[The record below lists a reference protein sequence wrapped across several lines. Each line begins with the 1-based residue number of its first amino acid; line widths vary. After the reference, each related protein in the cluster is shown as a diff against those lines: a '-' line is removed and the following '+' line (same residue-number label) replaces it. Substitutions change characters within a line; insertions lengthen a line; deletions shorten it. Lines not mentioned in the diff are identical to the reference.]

1 MDSDLASI
9 QAARDALAAAAA
21 AQDRYKTFPQEDVD
35 RIVAAMVEAGA
46 GQAERLGRMA
56 FEETGFGRPESKTQ
70 KNLFATRTL
79 AARMEGMKTA
89 GIIRRTA
96 TVWEVATPMG
106 VVAALVPST
115 NPTATALYKAILAA
129 KARCAVVMSPHPR
142 AARCTAEA
150 VRVVAEAA
158 VAAGAPEGLFHCL
171 TNVTL
176 AATDALLEHPLT
188 SVILATGGGP
198 MVRAAYS
205 KGKPAYGVG
214 SGNVPAYVDRSANIP
229 KAAADILAGTSFDW
243 GTLCSTERS
252 VVADAPVRT
261 KLLDAFRERGG
272 HVCSADETAKL
283 RAIIKPGGVFNTDI
297 VGQSPRRIAEMAGFA
312 VPETAQALIAE
323 VDAVGPA
330 EPLSMETLSP
340 ILSFYTA
347 DGWEAGCARCLE
359 VLEFGGIG
367 HTLALHAT
375 AERVIEQFALYK
387 PAMRIVVNTV
397 AALGSVGMTTDLFP
411 AMTLGPGTVGGSIT
425 SDNVGPMQLVNVK
438 RVAFESHP
446 IHDASGAR
454 LGEAGSTSA
463 SVSRR
468 GSTAAERRAGGSTV
482 GSSPAPAPPARGST
496 GGDGSAS
503 HPTGSGS
510 WMDRIEARLRDRAG
524 NPAVEFSTPPRV
536 GRPDRPTA
544 GSPAG
549 PVLAIPAAPA
559 ATPAGPQASS
569 APASPLSDAQ
579 VEALVRRFRT

>member
-9 QAARDALAAAAA
+9 QDARDALTAAHA
-21 AQDRYKTFPQEDVD
+21 AQKRYATFPQEHVD

-46 GQAERLGRMA
+46 QAAERLGQMA
-56 FEETGFGRPESKTQ
+56 CDETGFGRPESKTQ

-89 GIIRRTA
+89 GIIRKTA

-115 NPTATALYKAILAA
+115 NPTATALYKSILAA
-129 KARCAVVMSPHPR
+129 KARCAIVMSPHPR

-171 TNVTL
+171 TRVSL
-176 AATDALLEHPLT
+176 AATDALMEHPLT

-214 SGNVPAYVDRSANIP
+214 SGNVPVYVDRSANLA

-252 VVADAPVRT
+252 VVADAPVKT
-261 KLLDAFRERGG
+261 KLLDALRSHGG
-272 HVCSADETAKL
+272 HVCSPDETAKL

-323 VDAVGPA
+323 VDAVGPG

-340 ILSFYTA
+340 ILSFYSA
-347 DGWEAGCARCLE
+347 DGWEAGCERCLE
-359 VLEFGGIG
+359 ILHFGGVG

-411 AMTLGPGTVGGSIT
+411 AMTLGPGAVGGSIT
-425 SDNVGPMQLVNVK
+425 SDNVGPMHLVDVK
-438 RVAFESHP
+438 RVAFEAYP
-446 IHDASGAR
+446 LHDAAGERIGASGRAASRPERPGRPDPAARRVPARVEAPAEARSPAPAPTPASGSWMERIEAR
-454 LGEAGSTSA
+454 LLARAGNPVFEDGAADTPGPRTQTSGSPGTTLPVHTSETSSSAPGST
-463 SVSRR
+463 
-468 GSTAAERRAGGSTV
+468 RAPAPSEA
-482 GSSPAPAPPARGST
+482 SSPAPAALALS
-496 GGDGSAS
+496 
-503 HPTGSGS
+503 
-510 WMDRIEARLRDRAG
+510 EA
-524 NPAVEFSTPPRV
+524 EIT
-536 GRPDRPTA
+536 
-544 GSPAG
+544 
-549 PVLAIPAAPA
+549 
-559 ATPAGPQASS
+559 
-569 APASPLSDAQ
+569 
-579 VEALVRRFRT
+579 ALVRRFRT

>member
-1 MDSDLASI
+1 MDTDLASI
-9 QAARDALAAAAA
+9 QDVRDALASAAA
-21 AQDRYKTFPQEDVD
+21 AQARYKTASQEDVD

-46 GQAERLGRMA
+46 ADAERLGRLA

-89 GIIRRTA
+89 GIIKKGDG
-96 TVWEVATPMG
+96 VWEVATPMG

-129 KARCAVVMSPHPR
+129 KARCAIVMSPHPR

-150 VRVVAEAA
+150 TRVVAEAA
-158 VAAGAPEGLFHCL
+158 VAAGAPEGHFHCL

-214 SGNVPAYVDRSANIP
+214 SGNVPAYVDRSANVA
-229 KAAADILAGTSFDW
+229 KAAADILTGVSFDW

-252 VVADAPVRT
+252 VVADAPIKT

-272 HVCSADETAKL
+272 HVCSPEETAKL
-283 RAIIKPGGVFNTDI
+283 RAVIKPGGTFNTDI
-297 VGQSPRRIAEMAGFA
+297 VGQSPCRIAEMAGFS
-312 VPETAQALIAE
+312 VPDRTQALIAE
-323 VDAVGPA
+323 VDAVGPG

-347 DGWEAGCARCLE
+347 DGWEAGCARCVE

-367 HTLALHAT
+367 HTMALHAE
-375 AERVIEQFALYK
+375 ADRVVEQFALYK

-411 AMTLGPGTVGGSIT
+411 AMTLGPGTIGGSIT
-425 SDNVGPMQLVNVK
+425 SDNVGPMHLVNVK
-438 RVAFESHP
+438 RVAFETRP
-446 IHDASGAR
+446 LNDASGAR
-454 LGEAGSTSA
+454 IGESRSTSVR
-463 SVSRR
+463 S
-468 GSTAAERRAGGSTV
+468 GSTAPRPSVPERARAG
-482 GSSPAPAPPARGST
+482 SPAVGAGSPAAAPS
-496 GGDGSAS
+496 GD
-503 HPTGSGS
+503 GS

-524 NPAVEFSTPPRV
+524 NRALADGDPPRASGAASRPEPTPPEPR
-536 GRPDRPTA
+536 
-544 GSPAG
+544 
-549 PVLAIPAAPA
+549 
-559 ATPAGPQASS
+559 ATPVGGGTSGARP
-569 APASPLSDAQ
+569 APPSPTPPLVLGDAQ
-579 VEALVRRFRT
+579 IDALVRRFRT